1 MLRLNIK
8 LYFTQE
14 GTEAVVVGNV
24 FEQSPDA
31 GPIYKPVLR
40 FRNKAGVIVSV
51 RNASFYQHG
60 EPYKIGKKM
69 TIRYTIL
76 NEEEDKYY
84 IVNENFWFT
93 WGVPVVITLLGASML
108 FFLRNGDT
116 PE

>member
-1 MLRLNIK
+1 MGD
-8 LYFTQE
+8 YFFRYIVDSILLKINQKY
-14 GTEAVVVGNV
+14 
-24 FEQSPDA
+24 QSEII
-31 GPIYKPVLR
+31 IYKPVLR